1 MFAGMKTPRR
11 PQRTYDPRLRELV
24 RETGD
29 PGIVADLGIPR
40 STVSGWLRS
49 DPRPVVSIDVVQK
62 VDTDLQREVLKLR
75 RRIEILQALVQL
87 LLAIV
92 RLSGFRLDGE
102 RLPDGLDKAR
112 VLKAIEMARRV
123 LPLRAVLRVMVISA
137 ARYHAWK
144 RAENTCGLDDRT
156 SCPRS
161 VPGRLT
167 ADEVATIREMATS
180 RDYRHMPTRT
190 LALFAQ
196 RMGKVFVSPTTWAKL
211 IRERGWRRPRRR
223 IHPRK
228 PRRGLRTSQPNEAWH
243 IDTTVIRLLDGSKV
257 YLHAVIDNFS
267 RRILAWKVADKQR
280 PVTTCEILTE
290 AAREARIVSSGTP
303 MVMADAGVENLN
315 SAVDELIATG
325 LLRRVLAQVDVRFSN
340 SMIEAWWR
348 SLKHQWLYLNP
359 LNSLQDVRR
368 LVAFYVDSHNTE
380 MPHSAFQG
388 QTPDEMYFG
397 TAANI
402 PERLALARE
411 TARQSRLE
419 VNRHLECEACV
430 GELGS
435 SHRVDHT
442 AA

>member
-1 MFAGMKTPRR
+1 M
-11 PQRTYDPRLRELV
+11 
-24 RETGD
+24 
-29 PGIVADLGIPR
+29 
-40 STVSGWLRS
+40 SGWLRS

-62 VDTDLQREVLKLR
+62 TDTDLRREVLKLR
-75 RRIEILQALVQL
+75 RRVGILQALVRL

-112 VLKAIEMARRV
+112 VLKAIEMARRA
-123 LPLRAVLRVMVISA
+123 LPLRSVLRVMVISA

-144 RAENTCGLDDRT
+144 RAEDTCGLHDRT

-161 VPGRLT
+161 VPGQLT
-167 ADEVATIREMATS
+167 ADEVGTIREMATS
-180 RDYRHMPTRT
+180 MDYRHMPTRT

-196 RMGKVFVSPTTWAKL
+196 RKGEVFASPTTWAKL

-223 IHPRK
+223 VHPRK
-228 PRRGLRTSQPNEAWH
+228 PRMGLRTSRPNEAWH
-243 IDTTVIRLLDGSKV
+243 IDTTVIRLLDGTKV

-280 PVTTCEILTE
+280 PATTCEILVA
-290 AAREARIVSSGTP
+290 AAREARLVSSGTP
-303 MVMADAGVENLN
+303 TVMADAGVENLN

-359 LNSLQDVRR
+359 LESLLDVNR
-368 LVAFYVDSHNTE
+368 LVAFYVDTHNRE

-397 TAANI
+397 TAEVI
-402 PERLALARE
+402 PEQLASARE
-411 TARQSRLE
+411 AARQARLV
-419 VNRHLECEACV
+419 VNRQLECEACT
-430 GELGS
+430 GELGDL
-435 SHRVDHT
+435 HRVEHT